1 MINVGVIGLGF
12 MGRTHIGA
20 YQAARRD
27 GYPVRLVAVSDRDE
41 SRLSGQAQQGGNAE
55 LSAATERL
63 FDPAEVRGFTDALAL
78 IADPDV
84 HLVSIC
90 THTDTHVDLAL
101 AAIGAGK
108 HVLCEK
114 PVAVASADV
123 RRLAD
128 AAARARTLC
137 MPAMCMRFWPGWTF
151 LRDAVRSKAYG
162 KVRSATFTRL
172 GSPPDWGRDF
182 YADMNRTGGPLVDL
196 HIHDTDFVRYIF
208 GVPRAVSSVGSL
220 AHVTTQYHYDPSVAE
235 HVVAEGGQD
244 MAPGFGF
251 RMRYTVAFEHATADF
266 DIARAGSP
274 LELCRDGKREAVALP
289 TGTGYDGQV
298 RHLLDAISV
307 QASNDSLS
315 ANMNQALEVARI
327 LEAERASLS
336 SARPESL

>member
-12 MGRTHIGA
+12 MGRTHVGA

-27 GYPVRLVAVSDRDE
+27 GYPVRLVAVSDRDA
-41 SRLSGQAQQGGNAE
+41 SRLSGRGEQGGNAE
-55 LSAATERL
+55 LSAATDRL
-63 FDPAEVRGFTDALAL
+63 FDPAEVRGFTDAHAL
-78 IADPDV
+78 IADPGV
-84 HLVSIC
+84 HLISIC

-101 AAIGAGK
+101 AALSAGK

-128 AAARARTLC
+128 AAARAATLC

-151 LRDAVRSKAYG
+151 LRDAVRSNAYG
-162 KVRSATFTRL
+162 MVRSATFTRL

-196 HIHDTDFVRYIF
+196 HIHDTDFVRFVF
-208 GVPRAVSSVGSL
+208 GLPRSVSSVGSL
-220 AHVTTQYHYDPSVAE
+220 AHVTTQYHFNAGVSA

-244 MAPGFGF
+244 MSPGFGF

-266 DIARAGSP
+266 DIARAGAP

-298 RHLLDAISV
+298 RHLLDAITMK
-307 QASNDSLS
+307 APGDALG
-315 ANMNQALEVARI
+315 ANMAQALEVARI
-327 LEAERASLS
+327 LEAERRSLES
-336 SARPESL
+336 GRPEQI

>member
-101 AAIGAGK
+101 AAIRAGK

-235 HVVAEGGQD
+235 HVVAKGGQD
-244 MAPGFGF
+244 MAP
-251 RMRYTVAFEHATADF
+251 
-266 DIARAGSP
+266 SP

-315 ANMNQALEVARI
+315 ANMNQAVEVARI

-336 SARPESL
+336 GARPENL